1 MATLRKR
8 HLACDGLGHANR
20 PRLNDAL
27 GLDAQPRRLCLSSGW
42 SRHTDTNANRNTY
55 GYSDSNKYTYTC
67 FKAYSDAEISPDASA
82 ASVSAASNVI
92 GDR

>member
-1 MATLRKR
+1 
-8 HLACDGLGHANR
+8 LGHANR
-20 PRLNDAL
+20 PRLHDAL

-42 SRHTDTNANRNTY
+42 SRHPDTNANRNTY
-55 GYSDSNKYTYTC
+55 GHGNTNSYSDANKYA
-67 FKAYSDAEISPDASA
+67 FKAYSDAETSPDASA